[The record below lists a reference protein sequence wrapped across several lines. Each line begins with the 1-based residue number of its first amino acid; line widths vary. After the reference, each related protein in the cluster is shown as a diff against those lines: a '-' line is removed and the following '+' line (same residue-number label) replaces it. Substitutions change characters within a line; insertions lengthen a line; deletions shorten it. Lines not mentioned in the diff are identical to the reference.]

1 MEPEANNG
9 EFIYYKNIAKNV
21 LRQSKIEETK
31 KNQEDNFTMEFN
43 FQPHFLKTEGSEN
56 YSNVKSRF
64 YRESIPI
71 TKYLDENTTF
81 QPNKNSKKIELKG
94 EEDIKKMANRL
105 YSEQKK
111 FKENREKL
119 SKNLIK
125 GECPFKPTINVP
137 GKADPKYFMMRLE
150 KWNKKIEEKNK
161 ENIEKKNNLG
171 AGPGKSKLFQP
182 VVKDPIAKKIKREND
197 VHTDLYNKGLEHL
210 DYRKSLMETDK
221 REDLKQIEIAKKER
235 IKNLKE
241 ERDRFKKEKKE
252 KMEKEINERT
262 LKAKEEKEKL
272 EKIINER
279 TDQILK
285 EKEKENEKKELDFQK
300 KKNIIKKEAE
310 NVENKNINKE
320 NKKLKQKKDNISNLN
335 KNENDKKEKKQIK
348 EKPKKEEIKKTKISS
363 KEKEKENK
371 KEKKPVSSKQKTD
384 SKAPK
389 TANDKGQKIAK
400 ETKLSKKN
408 NKEELPIKK
417 LEKKE
422 RNRSQPPKS
431 KNKANEIKKE
441 KESKTITISKEDK
454 ENSKTSNKNEN
465 NYAKKLKNAKNNNIK
480 NLLYNK
486 NEIIGELEFN
496 SLKKNQKPSTSHSNA
511 NEYNV
516 ISIGSK
522 AEKIKKEKKVK
533 K

>member
-94 EEDIKKMANRL
+94 EEDIKKMSNRL

-300 KKNIIKKEAE
+300 KKNIIKKE
-310 NVENKNINKE
+310 
-320 NKKLKQKKDNISNLN
+320 
-335 KNENDKKEKKQIK
+335 
-348 EKPKKEEIKKTKISS
+348 EIKKTKISS

-389 TANDKGQKIAK
+389 PSNDKEKKIVK

-408 NKEELPIKK
+408 NKEELPIKI

-454 ENSKTSNKNEN
+454 ENTKSLNKNEN